1 MQLSIEPATLINIGT
16 LILLI
21 LNRIDSMQGRSKL
34 ATKID
39 YNTSVT
45 EAVGTKVGAE
55 PVEQKKP
62 ELEKTNG

>member
-1 MQLSIEPATLINIGT
+1 MQFSIDGATMIGIT
-16 LILLI
+16 NLVLLI

-45 EAVGTKVGAE
+45 ESVGTRVGAE